1 MTIILINI
9 IIAVIIK
16 ILLFSQNQGIKSDSV
31 IQSMKGVFFS
41 DFFVPE
47 ITRNNSPLPGYF
59 KIIYGNEANKTFK
72 IPAIMES
79 GVKRASLGRGSLE
92 YPLSLSHIKVMDR
105 ENLRIIS
112 RYQME
117 IFYNDQEML
126 IRNKSNSLPV
136 FVGDKIIEKD
146 EIAQLNSGD
155 KIIID
160 QIKLIYLIE
169 DN

>member
-1 MTIILINI
+1 MQFNIYVIPVDDRGAALEEMNRFLRSHRILEEQHKLI
-9 IIAVIIK
+9 
-16 ILLFSQNQGIKSDSV
+16 
-31 IQSMKGVFFS
+31 
-41 DFFVPE
+41 
-47 ITRNNSPLPGYF
+47 
-59 KIIYGNEANKTFK
+59 
-72 IPAIMES
+72 S
-79 GVKRASLGRGSLE
+79 GKME
-92 YPLSLSHIKVMDR
+92 YPLSLSHIKIMDR
-105 ENLRIIS
+105 EDLRIIS